1 MLLIR
6 SDFVCCEVLIALS
19 LGGVFYKAWLSVVLT
34 NGLFTRA
41 GQRIRVW
48 RRRRSLVVGLW
59 RRRRRAAVGVLRSR
73 CVLN

>member
-19 LGGVFYKAWLSVVLT
+19 LGGVFYKAWLSVALT

-48 RRRRSLVVGLW
+48 RRRSLVVGLW